1 MAQVSKQRQQR
12 PDRQANLNGEH
23 VHIWDML
30 WYLAGRQDDER
41 KLIIGFGT
49 GIIVAV
55 VVGWLTVMAQL

>member
-1 MAQVSKQRQQR
+1 MSKQKYERPTR
-12 PDRQANLNGEH
+12 PDGLNGEH